1 MGGGGYYSLLS
12 PDLASEK
19 DTGCTLGHFVSTY
32 GQDRRLHLV
41 IIQTTFFAMS
51 VVCGL
56 VDNKGK
62 WLTSQRTKKLIFIGL
77 TEKNYNRKVGNVNL
91 RL

>member
-1 MGGGGYYSLLS
+1 MGGGGYYSPLS

-56 VDNKGK
+56 VYNKGK
-62 WLTSQRTKKLIFIGL
+62 WLTSQRTKNSFLLDQRKKAT
-77 TEKNYNRKVGNVNL
+77 TEKWGT
-91 RL
+91 